1 MRYIR
6 STGTRAQFLLYSEWW
21 IRITPCTFILLR
33 SSRVACIVVVSI
45 FWAWRLAVSV
55 AMHLKQCKGGGLR
68 SRLHPSP
75 ELAFV
80 RRQHLTYLGQPY
92 ARAVYMMSSIGG
104 PCAPRRPASSIAS
117 PLTRVTRP
125 RHHLPPT
132 LRRGSACRGLATT
145 SWRCRKEA
153 IGVHR
158 CPTWLPSTYVRAVR
172 RWLGRMMCA
181 ASFYFVLWK
190 CVQCFCWL
198 RTAMYFIWIL
208 IVEVVN
214 FL

>member
-1 MRYIR
+1 V
-6 STGTRAQFLLYSEWW
+6 ST
-21 IRITPCTFILLR
+21 IVITAYTILAHIP
-33 SSRVACIVVVSI
+33 S
-45 FWAWRLAVSV
+45 
-55 AMHLKQCKGGGLR
+55 HLQ
-68 SRLHPSP
+68 PSP
-75 ELAFV
+75 TRSLSPYTSNADLGYLLAHF
-80 RRQHLTYLGQPY
+80 HLGPSQP
-92 ARAVYMMSSIGG
+92 R
-104 PCAPRRPASSIAS
+104 PRHRGSATSPPFAS